1 MYYSSKYL
9 VFDVNASFILKC
21 LVAATIM
28 GVVVVIG
35 GSQISGDLV
44 GIILLVGISA
54 LIYGAGLFILR
65 GFKKEEIRFFRGLL
79 RV

>member
-1 MYYSSKYL
+1 MS
-9 VFDVNASFILKC
+9 
-21 LVAATIM
+21 
-28 GVVVVIG
+28 G
-35 GSQISGDLV
+35 GLL

-54 LIYGAGLFILR
+54 LVYGVGLLVLR

>member
-1 MYYSSKYL
+1 
-9 VFDVNASFILKC
+9 
-21 LVAATIM
+21 M

-35 GSQISGDLV
+35 GPDV
-44 GIILLVGISA
+44 RWPVEHHLLVGISA

-65 GFKKEEIRFFRGLL
+65 GFKMEEIRFFRGLL